1 MFVTHRMLPRVLAA
15 GLVVGAV
22 ALFAAPAGA
31 LTDPEEWGDTF
42 CTETGGWLSGAQAG
56 AEELSAQAEDPSL
69 TPADGKSLIV
79 DYVSTGADATKAF
92 GQAMKRAGVP
102 DVQNGAKIEAAIL
115 AGIAGSEAKL
125 VALEKAAKALPTKSP
140 TAFQKGAA
148 KLSKG
153 LATFSQPFQKGLTK
167 AESLDTSGDLNAAL
181 GSQPSCADLEQFVTG
196 G

>member
-1 MFVTHRMLPRVLAA
+1 MSAMLRTSLRVLTV
-15 GLVVGAV
+15 GLVLATV

-31 LTDPEEWGDTF
+31 LTDAEEWSDTF

-69 TPADGKSLIV
+69 TPADGKALIV

-102 DVQNGAKIEAAIL
+102 DVKNGARIQAAIL

-125 VALEKAAKALPTKSP
+125 IALEKAAKTLPTKSP
-140 TAFQKGAA
+140 TAFQKGAE
-148 KLSKG
+148 KLAKG
-153 LATFSQPFQKGLTK
+153 LSSFSEPFQKGLSK
-167 AESLDTSGDLNAAL
+167 AESLDTSGELDAAL
-181 GSQPSCADLEQFVTG
+181 SAQASCADLEQFVTG

>member
-1 MFVTHRMLPRVLAA
+1 MTATPRTLRRALTAA
-15 GLVVGAV
+15 LVVATVAV
-22 ALFAAPAGA
+22 FAAPAGA
-31 LTDPEEWGDTF
+31 LTEPATWSDTF
-42 CTETGGWLSGAQAG
+42 CTETGNWLSGAQKG
-56 AEELSAQAEDPSL
+56 AEQLSTQAEDPSL
-69 TPADGKSLIV
+69 TPAAGKALIV

-115 AGIAGSEAKL
+115 VGIAGSQAKL

-153 LATFSQPFQKGLTK
+153 LGTFSQPFQKGLTK

>member
-1 MFVTHRMLPRVLAA
+1 MAVFRRPLAPSLTAALVLAT
-15 GLVVGAV
+15 VAV
-22 ALFAAPAGA
+22 FAAPAGA
-31 LTDPEEWGDTF
+31 LTDPAEWSDTF
-42 CTETGGWLSGAQAG
+42 CTETGNWLSGAQHG
-56 AEELSAQAEDPSL
+56 AEELSAQAEDPNL
-69 TPADGKSLIV
+69 TPADGKTLIV

-102 DVQNGAKIEAAIL
+102 DVENGAKIEAAIL

-148 KLSKG
+148 KLSDG
-153 LATFSQPFQKGLTK
+153 LATFSQPFQKGLSK
-167 AESLDTSGDLNAAL
+167 AESLDKSGDLNAAL